1 MMRRGIYLCTVILLS
16 GCVTMQTRQ
25 VADVTE
31 ADTIILTKTASQG
44 PVYAVL
50 IIGSGEIDG
59 EGEIS
64 LNGDSVDLPGLEQF
78 LSSSMGRNSSPGVA
92 IRGDSESAYGLVFS
106 VIDLVKRS
114 GIEKIHLS
122 YRRKEEST
130 GDGS

>member
-1 MMRRGIYLCTVILLS
+1 MRRGIYLCTVILLS

-64 LNGDSVDLPGLEQF
+64 LILDGEAYLTEMLSGEVAFRWDTDWYADEAEIRYIPASASSGDLIL
-78 LSSSMGRNSSPGVA
+78 R
-92 IRGDSESAYGLVFS
+92 
-106 VIDLVKRS
+106 
-114 GIEKIHLS
+114 
-122 YRRKEEST
+122 YRFQE
-130 GDGS
+130 